1 MNIVLAT
8 LTMALSAAAP
18 PTTEPPTTTPSS
30 TAPTTTAAPN
40 TAPSTTAPIPEG
52 YVPLV
57 DDTDSIVIAVPE
69 AWTDVDTA
77 PKVDVEGTSL
87 PYIAASPD
95 LESSSDTFDTPGV
108 LYVAFPFTAD
118 PLTLLEE
125 FGLREGC
132 ETFEVTTYD
141 DPVFVG
147 VVQAGTNCGPNAMTW
162 NMVVANPADE
172 SFTARLQVKTANAE
186 ELLTIRRT
194 FNYPGST
201 PRDPNATRRQPRTPT
216 TTAANDDHGPDD
228 NWLTRPT
235 SPTDGCS
242 GTERSPKHP
251 SVAEERRRCATTG
264 RPR

>member
-8 LTMALSAAAP
+8 LVMALSAAAP

-30 TAPTTTAAPN
+30 TAPTTTAPPS
-40 TAPSTTAPIPEG
+40 TAPASSAPIPEG

-57 DDTDSIVIAVPE
+57 DDTNSIVIAVPA
-69 AWTDVDTA
+69 AWSDVDTA
-77 PKVDVEGTSL
+77 AKADVEGTPL

-95 LESSSDTFDTPGV
+95 LESSSDSFDTPGV
-108 LYVAFPFTAD
+108 VYVGFPFTAD

-132 ETFEVTTYD
+132 ETFEVKTYD

-147 VVQAGTNCGPNAMTW
+147 AVQIGTNCGPNAMTW
-162 NMVVANPADE
+162 NMVVASPADE
-172 SFTARLQVKTANAE
+172 SFTAVLQVKTANAD

-201 PRDPNATRRQPRTPT
+201 PRDPNATSTTTSAPT
-216 TTAANDDHGPDD
+216 TTAA
-228 NWLTRPT
+228 
-235 SPTDGCS
+235 SPTTTAAVTS
-242 GTERSPKHP
+242 TTTE
-251 SVAEERRRCATTG
+251 
-264 RPR
+264 

>member
-30 TAPTTTAAPN
+30 TAPTTTAPN

-69 AWTDVDTA
+69 AWTEVDSA
-77 PKVDVEGTSL
+77 PKEDAEGTPR

-95 LESSSDTFDTPGV
+95 LESFLATFDTPGV
-108 LYVAFPFTAD
+108 LYAAAPFTAD
-118 PLTLLEE
+118 PLKLVEE
-125 FGLREGC
+125 FGLKEGC

-141 DPVFVG
+141 DPVFIG
-147 VVQAGTNCGPNAMTW
+147 AVQVGTNCGPNAMTW

-172 SFTARLQVKTANAE
+172 TFTALLQVQTADAE

-201 PRDPNATRRQPRTPT
+201 PRDPNSTSTTTSAPT
-216 TTAANDDHGPDD
+216 TTAATTTPAPD
-228 NWLTRPT
+228 
-235 SPTDGCS
+235 
-242 GTERSPKHP
+242 
-251 SVAEERRRCATTG
+251 ATTTTA
-264 RPR
+264 PA